1 MGAALVIFD
10 VTKSLVEAAERE
22 GLLLLTFSEALVH
35 AHLAL
40 GTGAECRGSSVCGG
54 GCLHFL
60 ADKDQEKGLMT
71 LSRLLPFPLLVRPN
85 LQPWGDATHIH
96 SGSSPRR

>member
-10 VTKSLVEAAERE
+10 VTKLLVEAAERE

-40 GTGAECRGSSVCGG
+40 GTGQNVVEAQCVVGDVC
-54 GCLHFL
+54 
-60 ADKDQEKGLMT
+60 T
-71 LSRLLPFPLLVRPN
+71 S
-85 LQPWGDATHIH
+85 
-96 SGSSPRR
+96 